1 MSPVPKPAFP
11 ARLTSSYS
19 PRLPAPR
26 PRARRLDSPR
36 PPPVATL
43 TVRIAY
49 LTRHLVAHHKDKA
62 SKRSMALLIGQRNRM
77 LKYLLSDNR
86 EMYRRVCIEL
96 KVGPWKQLQRTVE
109 QAAAEGQ

>member
-1 MSPVPKPAFP
+1 
-11 ARLTSSYS
+11 
-19 PRLPAPR
+19 
-26 PRARRLDSPR
+26 
-36 PPPVATL
+36 
-43 TVRIAY
+43 
-49 LTRHLVAHHKDKA
+49 
-62 SKRSMALLIGQRNRM
+62 MALLIGQRNRM